1 MLTVSKGPESIT
13 VISFVGMTYTQAK
26 AQAEELGLKV
36 GAPEYRYYDPTAREG
51 DVIEQSIAPSTTVQ
65 GGTEIIFTVY
75 GSSSDQ
81 AKTIRVQ
88 FIVPDELHGE
98 DTIRVEF
105 IMDDTVVDTLYFSGD
120 DAVVSYDFEGKP
132 GTAVTVY
139 ARINGVATDSQ
150 VISF

>member
-1 MLTVSKGPESIT
+1 M
-13 VISFVGMTYTQAK
+13 
-26 AQAEELGLKV
+26 
-36 GAPEYRYYDPTAREG
+36 
-51 DVIEQSIAPSTTVQ
+51 IEQSIAPSTTVQ

-75 GSSSDQ
+75 GSSGDQ
-81 AKTIRVQ
+81 PQTIRVQ
-88 FIVPDELHGE
+88 FIVPDEVSGE

-105 IMDDTVVDTLYFSGD
+105 ILDDVVVDTKIFSGD

-139 ARINGVATDSQ
+139 ARINGIATDSQ